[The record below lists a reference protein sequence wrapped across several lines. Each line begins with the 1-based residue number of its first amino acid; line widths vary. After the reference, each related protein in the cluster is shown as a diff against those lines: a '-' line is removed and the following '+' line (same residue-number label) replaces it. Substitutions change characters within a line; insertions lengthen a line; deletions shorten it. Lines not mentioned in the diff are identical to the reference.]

1 MELCLSDIRD
11 IQEMTFDFRMDDINT
26 GFGERYLVLLW
37 TIPAC
42 FQRLRYF
49 SVLSSTPTAAMAVL

>member
-1 MELCLSDIRD
+1 MSPRMELCLADVRD

-26 GFGERYLVLLW
+26 GFGEQYLVLLW

-49 SVLSSTPTAAMAVL
+49 